1 MTPRTPSFGNLF
13 IFKSARMS
21 KTTNILVSLTAN
33 NAVKFTMYLI
43 NISLT
48 ILLINRWLISGH
60 FPLSNLY
67 ESLIFLSWSFSTIY
81 SITSFT
87 LRGEA
92 KTTLIPIIGWSVAPI
107 TLLTCSYAFFC
118 VPQQLQ
124 KAESLVPALQSNW
137 LIMHVSVM
145 ILSYASLIL
154 GSLFACSLLFT
165 YGLSPIVAV
174 SSKRIKIPP
183 QAQLESNPALYA
195 EQPQAYEQNDIEN
208 VVLKTSLVPTVS
220 NLINQLV
227 VALRPSVGQV
237 ASITNFATS
246 FATYLSVARSGSS
259 RPEVNLLPPVAKL
272 VDSTWTYGRSSSPL
286 PLPQAQKFVGNAT
299 RDRNEAAQVIDKE
312 NSIRFVQNIKDFKN
326 KVKQSA
332 TKNNSF
338 LDNLSYRFIGLGF
351 ALLTLGIISGAVWAN
366 SAWGSYWSWDP
377 KETWAFI
384 TWLTYAIYLHL
395 RISKG
400 WYGKHSAFVAV
411 FGFFIVW
418 FCYLGV
424 NLFGKGLHSY
434 AFV

>member
-1 MTPRTPSFGNLF
+1 MILFPMTFNFSTPALRSTGIN
-13 IFKSARMS
+13 S
-21 KTTNILVSLTAN
+21 
-33 NAVKFTMYLI
+33 VKIVMYLT

-48 ILLINRWLISGH
+48 FLLVNRWLVSGH

-81 SITSFT
+81 SIISFT
-87 LRGEA
+87 LRGETK
-92 KTTLIPIIGWSVAPI
+92 KTLLPTISWSVAPI

-118 VPQQLQ
+118 VPQELQ

-154 GSLFACSLLFT
+154 GSLFAFSLLLVLNFQ
-165 YGLSPIVAV
+165 GLKLSIKKFSELGLFNFARGEGNIPVQEACTSPNYVQAVATSDSYHQSIT
-174 SSKRIKIPP
+174 SS
-183 QAQLESNPALYA
+183 A
-195 EQPQAYEQNDIEN
+195 EQ
-208 VVLKTSLVPTVS
+208 K
-220 NLINQLV
+220 
-227 VALRPSVGQV
+227 
-237 ASITNFATS
+237 
-246 FATYLSVARSGSS
+246 
-259 RPEVNLLPPVAKL
+259 
-272 VDSTWTYGRSSSPL
+272 GRSPMAKQEDTANRFL
-286 PLPQAQKFVGNAT
+286 GP
-299 RDRNEAAQVIDKE
+299 VI
-312 NSIRFVQNIKDFKN
+312 
-326 KVKQSA
+326 
-332 TKNNSF
+332 KNNNF

-400 WYGKHSAFVAV
+400 WYGKQSAKVAV
-411 FGFFIVW
+411 FGFFVIW

>member
-1 MTPRTPSFGNLF
+1 
-13 IFKSARMS
+13 
-21 KTTNILVSLTAN
+21 
-33 NAVKFTMYLI
+33 MYLI

-48 ILLINRWLISGH
+48 FLLINRWLISGH
-60 FPLSNLY
+60 LPLSNLY

-92 KTTLIPIIGWSVAPI
+92 KAILLPIIRWSVAPI
-107 TLLTCSYAFFC
+107 TLITCAYAFFC
-118 VPQQLQ
+118 VPQELQ

-154 GSLFACSLLFT
+154 GSLFAFSLLLILQFE
-165 YGLSPIVAV
+165 L
-174 SSKRIKIPP
+174 
-183 QAQLESNPALYA
+183 LYPYKFA
-195 EQPQAYEQNDIEN
+195 F
-208 VVLKTSLVPTVS
+208 LKQFART
-220 NLINQLV
+220 
-227 VALRPSVGQV
+227 LRTPSVVSVNEGSNFASLPQVDASTGTTFGRTATSGEYTRSATLTWTEGTRSVSEDSTHQPSAQSTLNFLLWNQRFIGAGKATHRPAV
-237 ASITNFATS
+237 ASLSQATS
-246 FATYLSVARSGSS
+246 MNRGFIETS
-259 RPEVNLLPPVAKL
+259 NK
-272 VDSTWTYGRSSSPL
+272 
-286 PLPQAQKFVGNAT
+286 
-299 RDRNEAAQVIDKE
+299 
-312 NSIRFVQNIKDFKN
+312 QNFI
-326 KVKQSA
+326 
-332 TKNNSF
+332 KNNNF

-400 WYGKHSAFVAV
+400 WYGKQSAFVAL
-411 FGFFIVW
+411 FGFFVVW

>member
-1 MTPRTPSFGNLF
+1 MSLPSMTPSFENLF
-13 IFKSARMS
+13 AFSMS
-21 KTTNILVSLTAN
+21 KTTKILVSLTTN
-33 NAVKFTMYLI
+33 NVIRFAIYLI

-81 SITSFT
+81 SVTSFT

-92 KTTLIPIIGWSVAPI
+92 RTTLIPIISWCVAPI
-107 TLLTCSYAFFC
+107 TLLTCGYAFFC

-154 GSLFACSLLFT
+154 GSLFAFSLL
-165 YGLSPIVAV
+165 LIVN
-174 SSKRIKIPP
+174 
-183 QAQLESNPALYA
+183 LE
-195 EQPQAYEQNDIEN
+195 
-208 VVLKTSLVPTVS
+208 LVYPLLFVTRDEKMNFRFNLPTV
-220 NLINQLV
+220 NLSKI
-227 VALRPSVGQV
+227 S
-237 ASITNFATS
+237 
-246 FATYLSVARSGSS
+246 
-259 RPEVNLLPPVAKL
+259 
-272 VDSTWTYGRSSSPL
+272 VDSTAGKSSTTRLASLEQRASPYRRSEALSIVEVVKLKNSPIFGWSL
-286 PLPQAQKFVGNAT
+286 KSTNF
-299 RDRNEAAQVIDKE
+299 IKK
-312 NSIRFVQNIKDFKN
+312 IKDFKN

-400 WYGKHSAFVAV
+400 WYGKQSAFVAV
-411 FGFFIVW
+411 FGFFVVW

>member
-1 MTPRTPSFGNLF
+1 MILSPMTFNFFAPALRSTGINS
-13 IFKSARMS
+13 
-21 KTTNILVSLTAN
+21 
-33 NAVKFTMYLI
+33 VKIVMYLT

-48 ILLINRWLISGH
+48 FLLVNRWLISGH

-81 SITSFT
+81 SIISFT

-92 KTTLIPIIGWSVAPI
+92 KTTLLPTISWSVAPI

-118 VPQQLQ
+118 VPQELQ

-154 GSLFACSLLFT
+154 GSLFAVSLLLVLNFQT
-165 YGLSPIVAV
+165 IFGLKLSIKKLSESGVFNLARKKLREGNTPVQEACVSPNYERSSPKEKSTICEKEKLGDHSIKAGAVAINNSYRQSTPSFALPNCVQAAEKEGGFYVPRFASSALQEGLS
-174 SSKRIKIPP
+174 STFR
-183 QAQLESNPALYA
+183 
-195 EQPQAYEQNDIEN
+195 
-208 VVLKTSLVPTVS
+208 
-220 NLINQLV
+220 
-227 VALRPSVGQV
+227 
-237 ASITNFATS
+237 
-246 FATYLSVARSGSS
+246 LSEG
-259 RPEVNLLPPVAKL
+259 K
-272 VDSTWTYGRSSSPL
+272 
-286 PLPQAQKFVGNAT
+286 
-299 RDRNEAAQVIDKE
+299 
-312 NSIRFVQNIKDFKN
+312 IKDLLEGKKQEDTASRFLSEGEASLPVIKN
-326 KVKQSA
+326 KNFQED
-332 TKNNSF
+332 

-400 WYGKHSAFVAV
+400 WYGKQSAKVAV
-411 FGFFIVW
+411 FGFFVIW